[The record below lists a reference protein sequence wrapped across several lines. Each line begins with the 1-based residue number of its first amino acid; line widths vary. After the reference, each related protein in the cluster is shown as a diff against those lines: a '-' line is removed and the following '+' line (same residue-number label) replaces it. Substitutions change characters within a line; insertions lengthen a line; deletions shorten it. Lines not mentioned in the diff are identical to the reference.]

1 MHAEALPNRVTA
13 RDRLVTTVCFAV
25 LLHGLVILGVR
36 FTAGESLSAQGEHTL
51 EITIV
56 NAPSDE
62 APEKADYLADASQR
76 GGGNIDTPMRQ
87 RSPEAQVGDPAA
99 RSSDRHGPSRRS
111 GEFTDLADDDRPRAA
126 ALADP
131 VVTTSSPGHTR
142 VALALRAGA
151 GSAAPTAQGA
161 VIQLPSIPADI
172 SSHTAL
178 AYSSAPREAFINVN
192 TQEALYA
199 AYIHSWRERVERVGN
214 LNYPDEAR
222 RRGLSGSLELEV
234 ALSAAGT
241 VHDLK
246 VRRGSGNRVLDDA
259 ARKIVYMAVPFPPFP
274 DELKRE
280 VDVLRFAFIWEF
292 GDGVASSSVHAL
304 EPRR

>member
-1 MHAEALPNRVTA
+1 MHAEALTNRVTA

-25 LLHGLVILGVR
+25 LLHGLIILGVR
-36 FTAGESLSAQGEHTL
+36 FTAGDSLRAPGKHTL
-51 EITIV
+51 EITLV

-76 GGGNIDTPMRQ
+76 GGGNIDTPMRA
-87 RSPEAQVGDPAA
+87 RSPDAQVGDPAA
-99 RSSDRHGPSRRS
+99 TAADRDGPSRRP
-111 GEFTDLADDDRPRAA
+111 GEFADAADDDRPRAA
-126 ALADP
+126 ALSDP
-131 VVTTSSPGHTR
+131 VVTSTREGHTR
-142 VALALRAGA
+142 VALAMRAGA
-151 GSAAPTAQGA
+151 GSAAPSAQGA
-161 VIQLPSIPADI
+161 PIQLPSIPADI
-172 SSHTAL
+172 AAHTAL
-178 AYSSAPREAFINVN
+178 AYSSAPREVFINVN
-192 TQEALYA
+192 TQEVLYA
-199 AYIHSWRERVERVGN
+199 AYIHRWRERVERVGN

-234 ALSAAGT
+234 ALGAAGT

-292 GDGVASSSVHAL
+292 GDGVATSSVHAL
-304 EPRR
+304 EPSR